1 MFHINKAHKSFCK
14 ASQFPSTPS
23 SPSKQS
29 KSCPSVSKFFI
40 SMFYD
45 WRMIQKGHQKPT
57 VIHSHNSMIDLY
69 IKSIFHPGSDS
80 LNAQEQRQGVRF
92 NGWKRFCVPLRKQK
106 LLTGIFIPMS
116 IIKHL
121 LWRQQRVLHVVIIN
135 YLATQSNHCEVNRY
149 GLFVYFESPWA
160 RMFNKE
166 FRNFS

>member
-1 MFHINKAHKSFCK
+1 MFHINKALKSFWK

-23 SPSKQS
+23 SPSEQS